1 MNQRSINKFLA
12 ALLYWM
18 RRIVR
23 RPGSNQGQAPDES
36 AFVPPESP
44 REKWIRQYKTS
55 RPPEDWLQ
63 TVAAATEK
71 VSARIPRPGQEVIR
85 ERLPQQQIVW
95 PDASVENTGPRP
107 LRNLPVEEDAMP
119 LRIKTTPDSNAP
131 AGRAPR
137 QAIPEQDKPAKVL
150 RIDTD
155 PPAMANPLE
164 RNDQTAPLP
173 SQHTLQQQPSSERAS
188 TPDLVPQAIQAES
201 KQHAG
206 HFKMLRQFL
215 GYRKHHEVPS
225 REGPVKAADSNQHYV
240 DPSARPQDELSQN
253 YNQQFPVERQTRK
266 MQNVPS
272 LPAVTRPQAEARYVE
287 SRSPVKHVGMPN
299 ETLMPE
305 VHRDTPGGV
314 RPLQL
319 QPPPRSDASLSLES
333 FQNQRE
339 WFSSAIF
346 PGDPR
351 LSYEKPAR
359 IIESKNNF
367 SQEVE
372 EPSLELQDPWPQLP
386 RIMQTEVPPLERMFL
401 NRQDQER
408 AVHEQR
414 GGW

>member
-1 MNQRSINKFLA
+1 MNPRPINKFLA

-44 REKWIRQYKTS
+44 RDKWIRQYKTS

-63 TVAAATEK
+63 TVATATEK
-71 VSARIPRPGQEVIR
+71 VSARIPRPGQEVIP

-95 PDASVENTGPRP
+95 PDASVENAEPRP
-107 LRNLPVEEDAMP
+107 LRKPPVEEDAMP
-119 LRIKTTPDSNAP
+119 LRIKTNPDSTAP

-137 QAIPEQDKPAKVL
+137 QAIPDQDKPAEVL
-150 RIDTD
+150 SINTD
-155 PPAMANPLE
+155 PLAKANPIR
-164 RNDQTAPLP
+164 RNARALP
-173 SQHTLQQQPSSERAS
+173 PFQRTLQQQPSPEPAS

-206 HFKMLRQFL
+206 HFKMLRQFF

-225 REGPVKAADSNQHYV
+225 REGPVAAADSSQHYV
-240 DPSARPQDELSQN
+240 DPSARLQHEFSQN
-253 YNQQFPVERQTRK
+253 NNQQFPTEQQTEK
-266 MQNVPS
+266 TQNAPA
-272 LPAVTRPQAEARYVE
+272 LPVFTREQAEARYVE

-299 ETLMPE
+299 ETLMPQ
-305 VHRDTPGGV
+305 VHRTPPGEI
-314 RPLQL
+314 RPLHL
-319 QPPPRSDASLSLES
+319 QPPPQSSAPLSLES
-333 FQNQRE
+333 FRNERG
-339 WFSSAIF
+339 WFSSAVF
-346 PGDPR
+346 QGGRRPSHETPE
-351 LSYEKPAR
+351 Y
-359 IIESKNNF
+359 IIESKSDF
-367 SQEVE
+367 SLDVE
-372 EPSLELQDPWPQLP
+372 EPSLEIRDPWPQLP
-386 RIMQTEVPPLERMFL
+386 RIMQTEVLPLERMLL